1 MKTIAIILLL
11 VYQIGCLLTQIN
23 LKEEYDKELR
33 NKVAF
38 IGQLIPIAMCI
49 ILAM

>member
-1 MKTIAIILLL
+1 MKLIAVILLL
-11 VYQIGCLLTQIN
+11 VYQIGCLLIMIN

-33 NKVAF
+33 NKVSF
-38 IGQLIPIAMCI
+38 IGQLIPIVMCI